1 MAKRGIFGK
10 ITSEEYLELAEANA
24 RFINTKQ
31 KPAPEGIT
39 WEINDVPPL
48 TNYKVVMVEPDNQ
61 AGVSFLVDWIV
72 TGIDGYE
79 KTAEEVLDYRA
90 SAKY

>member
-1 MAKRGIFGK
+1 MH
-10 ITSEEYLELAEANA
+10 EY
-24 RFINTKQ
+24 
-31 KPAPEGIT
+31 
-39 WEINDVPPL
+39 
-48 TNYKVVMVEPDNQ
+48 DNQ